1 MHAYGP
7 RQSIN
12 CMVFPSIKIPYTVL
26 CACMDAHRPWKW
38 INWSFLAWTSIKQF
52 TAYEN
57 SPRNCMYYIVFPREE
72 IHYIALYTC
81 TQTSFVHK
89 LPFSSK
95 DMHYTT
101 FYTCIRTSFI
111 CAQTGVTKQGNT
123 LHSLACTHAY
133 GARSCTKWHFLAWT
147 CMKHSLLHV
156 HGLRSCTNMRFQH
169 GHTLHSLLWHAYRS
183 REAGNGVS

>member
-1 MHAYGP
+1 MFMLGNASLYTTDVHAHAQ
-7 RQSIN
+7 RSLI
-12 CMVFPSIKIPYTVL
+12 
-26 CACMDAHRPWKW
+26 
-38 INWSFLAWTSIKQF
+38 AWTSIKQS
-52 TAYEN
+52 TAYVLGTACT
-57 SPRNCMYYIVFPREE
+57 SYFTQGHTVCIVFPRED

-111 CAQTGVTKQGNT
+111 CPQTGVTKQGNT

-147 CMKHSLLHV
+147 YMKHSLLHV

-169 GHTLHSLLWHAYRS
+169 GYTLHSLLWHAYRS